1 MLNLKAKN
9 QGVSLGFSICLA
21 LGASSLSL
29 YSGFSYATDGVLG
42 FEQSI
47 KLAQKNDPWLVGN
60 RHQQDAVSAMST
72 VATTLPDP
80 KVSLNVLNLPTDGFA
95 FDQEGMT
102 QFKVGI
108 AQVIPRGDILE
119 LKGKQLK
126 IKSQAFPLQ
135 RENREAQVIVT
146 VGQLWFNAYRVQESI
161 ALIEKDRALF
171 LQLVDV
177 AEASYSSTVGKTRQQ
192 DIIRAQL
199 ELTTLDDRLD
209 KLFQQKNKY
218 QGLLSQWL
226 IDSVKTNNSEKYPT
240 MAVSKQLPHVD
251 LSASNLV
258 YSDKYQQPNKLV
270 KYFYQHP
277 AVRALDKKITASKT
291 GIDIA
296 KQKYKPQWGVNA
308 AYSYRADDPNGSSR
322 ADLMSVGVTFDVPLF
337 TENRQDKEVSASIS
351 ETEAVKTEKLLLL
364 RTFIG
369 AFNSAKGRLLRVR
382 DRQKLYHT
390 SLLPQMYEQAEA
402 SLNAYTND
410 DGDFAEVVRAR
421 IAVLNAEIEQLNL
434 NVEQQQINL
443 TLNYLFAGELKL
455 NPALNQQAIV
465 E

>member
-258 YSDKYQQPNKLV
+258 YSGKYQQPNKLV